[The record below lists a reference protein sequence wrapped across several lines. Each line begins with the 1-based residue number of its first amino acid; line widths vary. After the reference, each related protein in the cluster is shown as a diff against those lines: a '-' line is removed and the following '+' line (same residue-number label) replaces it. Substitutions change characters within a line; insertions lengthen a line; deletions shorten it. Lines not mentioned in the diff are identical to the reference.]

1 MEMALAIVVAAVGA
15 IVAVNAIAPRVRVAA
30 PLLLVVLGVGVSLVP
45 GVPHLEIEPEI
56 ILLGVIPPLL
66 YSAAVSLPAM
76 EFRRDFTSI
85 SGLSVVLVL
94 LSSLLMGLFF
104 WVVLPDIGLPIAIA
118 LGAVVSPTD
127 AVAVQIIKKLGVS
140 PRVVTVLE
148 GESMLNDATAL
159 VLVRTAVAAAGAGM
173 TLGEAV
179 WDFSSAVVLAVV
191 IGLVAGEVNIRLR
204 RAVPGAASSTALSF
218 VAPWAAAVPAEALG
232 ASGLVA
238 AVVAG
243 IVTGVR
249 APRFLR
255 PADRISER
263 ANWKTAELILEGA
276 VFLILGLELIG
287 LVEDVIQTHGSL
299 WFAVGLGLAAL
310 ALALVVRAG
319 YIAPLVML
327 ARRRGERAQAR
338 HREVEARAADS
349 GDRLDTRALEKVA
362 RRLEVHS
369 ADVEYLENRPLRW
382 REGTVLVWAG
392 MRGAITL
399 AAAQT
404 LPANTPLR
412 STLVLIAFV
421 VAAGSLLGQGV
432 SLPWIAKAVGV
443 AGESD
448 HDERERAELRAL
460 MLAEATALLDSE
472 ELARPSGDQYDPA
485 VVAAVRRAIAHAS
498 DDVAEGEDLGEQ
510 FLELRLAV
518 IDAQRSRLLAA
529 RAVGTYGSH
538 ALGAALRVL
547 DADQISTQL
556 RREEPGEEGD

>member
-1 MEMALAIVVAAVGA
+1 MEMALAIVVAAVAA

-30 PLLLVVLGVGVSLVP
+30 PLLLVVLGVGVSLIP
-45 GVPHLEIEPEI
+45 GVPHLEVEPEI

-76 EFRRDFTSI
+76 EFRRDFASI

-94 LSSLLMGLFF
+94 LSSVLMGLFF
-104 WVVLPDIGLPIAIA
+104 WAVLPEIGLPLAIA

-173 TLGEAV
+173 TFGEAL

-191 IGLVAGEVNIRLR
+191 IGLVAGEANIRLR

-243 IVTGVR
+243 LVTGVR

-255 PADRISER
+255 PEDRISER

-276 VFLILGLELIG
+276 VFLVLGLELIG
-287 LVEDVIQTHGSL
+287 LVEDVIETHGSL

-310 ALALVVRAG
+310 ALALAIRAG
-319 YIAPLVML
+319 YIAPLVMV
-327 ARRRGERAQAR
+327 ARRRVERAHAR
-338 HREVEARAADS
+338 HDQAKERAEGA
-349 GDRLDTRALEKVA
+349 GDRLDTRALAKVN

-369 ADVEYLENRPLRW
+369 ADVQYLENRPLRW

-404 LPANTPLR
+404 LPADTPLR

-432 SLPWIAKAVGV
+432 SLPWLAKAVGV
-443 AGESD
+443 AGESE
-448 HDERERAELRAL
+448 HDERERQELRDL
-460 MLAEATALLDSE
+460 LLAEATTVLDAPD
-472 ELARPSGDQYDPA
+472 LARPKGGAYDPE
-485 VVAAVRRAIAHAS
+485 VIAAVRRAVVHAS
-498 DDVAEGEDLGEQ
+498 DEESEGEDLGDQ

-518 IDAQRSRLLAA
+518 IAAQRSRLLAT

-556 RREEPGEEGD
+556 RRDEPDEGD